1 MIEVK
6 VLTVYY
12 DDANKSPVVLLKE
25 IEGNRV
31 LPIFIG
37 YAEAAAI
44 SYALDKVQFVRPL
57 TLDLMKRIIESL
69 NYSVKKVVITK
80 ILDNTFYAE
89 VILEGDGKYVAVDA
103 RPSDSIGLALRTNAP
118 IYVAEEVMDVCGT
131 IISES
136 DEERLERIR
145 ESIKRQRPEDLG
157 NFQI

>member
-1 MIEVK
+1 
-6 VLTVYY
+6 
-12 DDANKSPVVLLKE
+12 
-25 IEGNRV
+25 
-31 LPIFIG
+31 
-37 YAEAAAI
+37 
-44 SYALDKVQFVRPL
+44 
-57 TLDLMKRIIESL
+57 
-69 NYSVKKVVITK
+69 VVITK
-80 ILDNTFYAE
+80 ILENTFYAE
-89 VILEGDGKYVAVDA
+89 VILESDGKYVAIDA

>member
-12 DDANKSPVVLLKE
+12 DEANKSPVVLLKE

-89 VILEGDGKYVAVDA
+89 VILESDGKYVAVDA

-131 IISES
+131 VISES

>member
-12 DDANKSPVVLLKE
+12 DEANKSPVVLLKE
-25 IEGNRV
+25 IDGNRV

-44 SYALDKVQFVRPL
+44 SYALDKIQFVRPL

-80 ILDNTFYAE
+80 ILENTFYAE
-89 VILEGDGKYVAVDA
+89 VILESDGKYVAIDA